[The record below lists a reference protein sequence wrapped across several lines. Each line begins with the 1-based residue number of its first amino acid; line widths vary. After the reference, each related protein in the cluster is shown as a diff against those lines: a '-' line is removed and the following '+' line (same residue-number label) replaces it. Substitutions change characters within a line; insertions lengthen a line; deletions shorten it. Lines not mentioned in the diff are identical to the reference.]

1 MMSTTRVV
9 RELRALA
16 DIRVLLAVSIPVL
29 AVVAIATTGQSALAV
44 IAATSSVVIGLGVR
58 LSSGSL
64 LAGGLVGLVV
74 AWALAAPGKVAFGA
88 GAVGVGV
95 VLVALLAAASERRHI
110 WVEPEVRLAR
120 AIWTLFD
127 IALGALSVVVLASVV
142 GESDRSLVAAMIGVG
157 ALAGVVVV
165 VYALGNT
172 ASGATKPNND

>member
-1 MMSTTRVV
+1 MSTTRVA
-9 RELRALA
+9 REFRALA
-16 DIRVLLAVSIPVL
+16 DIRVLFAVCIPVV
-29 AVVAIATTGQSALAV
+29 AVVAIATSGQPALAMV
-44 IAATSSVVIGLGVR
+44 AAISTVVIGLGVR

-74 AWALAAPGKVAFGA
+74 AWALAAPGKVALGA

-95 VLVALLAAASERRHI
+95 VIVALLAAASERRHI

-120 AIWTLFD
+120 ATWVLFD

-142 GESDRSLVAAMIGVG
+142 GDSDRSLVAAMIGVA

-172 ASGATKPNND
+172 GSAPTNPDND